1 MGGSY
6 EIERDA
12 RLKAFAE
19 RLANPVGLL
28 RPMAALILARAQRA
42 FTDQRRGSRQWA
54 PRAVPN
60 VIGILED
67 LKRGSTPPERR
78 FQPRPAGQDRGD
90 LYRSVTIP
98 TAAAYVGNDTVEVG
112 SRLPYASDVQNG
124 GERDV
129 PVDAALKDKIKKYLD
144 GKRRGTKSA
153 QTKAKKLRDLDY
165 EIGFDKAAT
174 KAEASFYEKSNRNR
188 MLQEALGW
196 LLGPR
201 VKGFTAKIPAR
212 PFVMITDEDVSDFNR
227 IIFREA
233 LRA

>member
-1 MGGSY
+1 MDGSY
-6 EIERDA
+6 EVEPDA
-12 RLKAFAE
+12 RLMAFAAK
-19 RLANPVGLL
+19 LADPRGLL
-28 RPMAALILARAQRA
+28 RPMAVLILARAQRA
-42 FTDQRRGSRQWA
+42 FTDQRRGSREWA
-54 PRAVPN
+54 PRGVPN

-124 GERDV
+124 GEVDV
-129 PVDAALKDKIKKYLD
+129 PVDAALKDKIKTYLD
-144 GKRRGTKSA
+144 KQGRKTARAERLAFEESGPKQIDPAKYGAAVSREAMLRG
-153 QTKAKKLRDLDY
+153 
-165 EIGFDKAAT
+165 
-174 KAEASFYEKSNRNR
+174 
-188 MLQEALGW
+188 ALGW
-196 LLGPR
+196 LLAPG

-212 PFVMITDEDVSDFNR
+212 PFVMITDEDLSDFNR

>member
-1 MGGSY
+1 MDGTW

-19 RLANPVGLL
+19 RLANPTGLL
-28 RPMAALILARAQRA
+28 RPMAALILARAQKA
-42 FTDQRRGSRQWA
+42 FTDQRRGSREWA

-67 LKRGSTPPERR
+67 LRRGSTPPERR

-129 PVDAALKDKIKKYLD
+129 PVDAALKGKIKAYLD
-144 GKRRGTKSA
+144 KQGRRTRKVERLAFEESGPRQVDPA
-153 QTKAKKLRDLDY
+153 RY
-165 EIGFDKAAT
+165 GAAVARET
-174 KAEASFYEKSNRNR
+174 
-188 MLQEALGW
+188 MLKDALSW
-196 LLGPR
+196 LLAPR
-201 VKGFTAKIPAR
+201 VQGFTAKIPAR

>member
-1 MGGSY
+1 MDGSFSV
-6 EIERDA
+6 ERDQ
-12 RLKAFAE
+12 RLRAFAD
-19 RLANPVGLL
+19 RLADPRALL
-28 RPMAALILARAQRA
+28 RPMAALILARAQQA
-42 FTDQRRGSRQWA
+42 FTEQRRGSREWA
-54 PRAVPN
+54 PRGVPN

-98 TAAAYVGNDTVEVG
+98 TAAAFVSLDTVEVG
-112 SRLPYASDVQNG
+112 SRLPYANDVQNG

-129 PVDAALKDKIKKYLD
+129 PVDAALKAKIKAYLD
-144 GKRRGTKSA
+144 K
-153 QTKAKKLRDLDY
+153 QTRKTARVERLAFEETGPKQVDPAKYGAAVGREKMLKA
-165 EIGFDKAAT
+165 
-174 KAEASFYEKSNRNR
+174 
-188 MLQEALGW
+188 ALGW
-196 LLGPR
+196 LLAPG

-212 PFVMITDEDVSDFNR
+212 PFVMVTDEDVSDFNR